1 MLVSYNFYNSIL
13 VKRLINQF
21 VKRGQKQKIELVIFR
36 FLQRFNRL
44 QNFPAFW
51 IMLSVIELHRPLLAL
66 QTIRTKNKIVHKP
79 QTVVKP
85 SVLMNIGLRWV
96 KVGVVG
102 DVSHIKKKRQQK
114 ILRRQAKELQAK
126 VKTRGLI
133 LNAEEQAIIQKS
145 RFSEAKR
152 KIRPFE
158 PAFYEYMMLCIT
170 SFEKSFGHKQLL
182 EHNRHAISS
191 HLYHSYKW

>member
-85 SVLMNIGLRWV
+85 SVLMNIGLR
-96 KVGVVG
+96 
-102 DVSHIKKKRQQK
+102 
-114 ILRRQAKELQAK
+114 
-126 VKTRGLI
+126 
-133 LNAEEQAIIQKS
+133 
-145 RFSEAKR
+145 
-152 KIRPFE
+152 
-158 PAFYEYMMLCIT
+158 
-170 SFEKSFGHKQLL
+170 
-182 EHNRHAISS
+182 
-191 HLYHSYKW
+191 